1 MRNRYNRRG
10 ILLLGTALVFTIGWS
25 AEAYAQEQELAQAPM
40 SQAQAPMSLEQCR
53 DLALEHNKQIQMTQA
68 DAVAS
73 DYLVQ
78 SAKTKYLPRVD
89 FAGAWINPG
98 DRAIR
103 PFAID
108 FNIPGVTPPGLS
120 IPLDFISVAP
130 KEIYTGGFTLRQP
143 IFMGGKIVEANK
155 MARYTSDLAHE
166 KVKMK
171 EADVLATVDEA
182 YWRVISVQEL
192 SLIHI

>member
-1 MRNRYNRRG
+1 MRNRFNRRG
-10 ILLLGTALVFTIGWS
+10 ILLLGTALVFTFGGR
-25 AEAYAQEQELAQAPM
+25 AEAQT
-40 SQAQAPMSLEQCR
+40 QAQAPMSLEQCR
-53 DLALEHNKQIQMTQA
+53 DLALEHNKQIQMAQA

-78 SAKTKYLPRVD
+78 SAKTKYLPRID

-98 DRAIR
+98 DRALR

-130 KEIYTGGFTLRQP
+130 KEIYGR
-143 IFMGGKIVEANK
+143 
-155 MARYTSDLAHE
+155 
-166 KVKMK
+166 
-171 EADVLATVDEA
+171 
-182 YWRVISVQEL
+182 
-192 SLIHI
+192 

>member
-1 MRNRYNRRG
+1 MRYRFNGRSF
-10 ILLLGTALVFTIGWS
+10 LLLGTALVFTIGWS
-25 AEAYAQEQELAQAPM
+25 AEAQTQAQEQE
-40 SQAQAPMSLEQCR
+40 PMSLEQCR
-53 DLALEHNKQIQMTQA
+53 DLALEHNKQIQMAQA

-130 KEIYTGGFTLRQP
+130 KEIYTGGFT
-143 IFMGGKIVEANK
+143 
-155 MARYTSDLAHE
+155 
-166 KVKMK
+166 
-171 EADVLATVDEA
+171 
-182 YWRVISVQEL
+182 
-192 SLIHI
+192 